1 MTPWAFKCLFTLSA
15 MLAEFARQCG
25 LAFASGGNIILTL
38 FLGALVGSVTH
49 CVGMCGPFV
58 IAQAATR
65 LQNVPAAQSSEWQ
78 RLRGAALLPYH
89 AGRLT
94 TYAALGVAAATLL
107 QPASKQ
113 PWFGSFAAL
122 MLFSAGALFVLQAVR
137 QLGVALPHLRL
148 TALSLP
154 SWAQPI
160 LQRLFAAPTGW
171 RGYLLGIALGFLP
184 CGLVYAALLAVAAKA
199 EPLTAF
205 LGMGAFALGTMPMLI
220 VTGLGGH
227 YVTARWPRLMRY
239 GGAAIMSVN
248 ALVLWLLAGGMGR

>member
-1 MTPWAFKCLFTLSA
+1 

-25 LAFASGGNIILTL
+25 VAFANSGNIILTL
-38 FLGALVGSVTH
+38 FLGGLVGGLTH

-65 LQNVPAAQSSEWQ
+65 LQQVPPNQGSEWR

-94 TYAALGVAAATLL
+94 TYSALGVAAAALL
-107 QPASKQ
+107 QPISRQ
-113 PWFGSFAAL
+113 PWFSGLAAAAL
-122 MLFSAGALFVLQAVR
+122 FLAGCLFLVQALR
-137 QLGVALPHLRL
+137 QFGLALP
-148 TALSLP
+148 LP
-154 SWAQPI
+154 RWGQATLPRWVQNS
-160 LQRLFAAPTGW
+160 LQRLFAAPIGW

-199 EPLTAF
+199 EPLTAL
-205 LGMGAFALGTMPMLI
+205 LGMAAFAIGTMPLL
-220 VTGLGGH
+220 VLTGLGGH

-239 GGAAIMSVN
+239 GGGTIMAAN
-248 ALVLWLLAGGMGR
+248 ALMLWLLAGGMGQ